1 MIGGGHLMRGQVESG
16 VVSGESEVQTEPKA
30 ISTDGRDKQTSH
42 TELDERIGEHIRQ
55 EVERRFQ
62 SAKDKRW
69 AQLEKQYGQLHELSD
84 QSGSAFPDGGASQE
98 RISHEKTFQE
108 KDGEGEVMWRAA
120 MLLERVGLGNDP
132 EAVSLMQRIAHSQD
146 EEGYLEMMEDLVTL
160 TLRRTGLEESP
171 EAVVIQPSGGIA
183 PAQNLQEAY
192 EQRKKGLRPGDV
204 NGLMALKREFR
215 EKGLDVF

>member
-1 MIGGGHLMRGQVESG
+1 MRGQVESG
-16 VVSGESEVQTEPKA
+16 VVSGGSEVQTEPKA
-30 ISTDGRDKQTSH
+30 ISTDGRDEQTSH
-42 TELDERIGEHIRQ
+42 TELDERISEHIRQ

-69 AQLEKQYGQLHELSD
+69 AQLEKQYGQLHELSE
-84 QSGSAFPDGGASQE
+84 QAGSTFPDGGASQE
-98 RISHEKTFQE
+98 RVSYEKTFQE
-108 KDGEGEVMWRAA
+108 KNREGEVMWRAA

-132 EAVSLMQRIAHSQD
+132 EAVSLMQGIAHSQD
-146 EEGYLEMMEDLVTL
+146 EESYLEMMEDLVTL
-160 TLRRTGLEESP
+160 TLRRTGLEKTP
-171 EAVVIQPSGGIA
+171 EAAVIQPSGGIA